1 MKHFTPV
8 LPAREAA
15 NNARNFVREN
25 QDAFWAILKPL
36 LPYILALHAL
46 DAVVMGLFVSDPNN
60 SIQIG
65 GIFVSYF
72 TSMLM
77 ISWHRVV
84 IHGADRY
91 EPANPFKPKRHEL
104 AFIFVPLLVGAGM
117 GIGSIISTIP
127 LAAISKAAAITVGL
141 LLLIFSVIVAFRVI
155 FYLPGKAVNANMTLR
170 KSWHMSKGYIWK
182 LISAGFLSSWRVL
195 LVYITYLVAAAI
207 LGGLIGNALFGAQG
221 ILFYLFFYIIML
233 PLYAYF
239 TPLLSVLG
247 VTVLSNYYQWAIN
260 NPRPA

>member
-1 MKHFTPV
+1 MRHFTPV
-8 LPAREAA
+8 FPANEAA
-15 NNARNFVREN
+15 QNARNFVREN
-25 QDAFWAILKPL
+25 QDAFWTVLKPL

-46 DAVVMGLFVSDPNN
+46 DAVIMGLFVSDPDK

-104 AFIFVPLLVGAGM
+104 AFIFVPLLISAAM
-117 GIGSIISTIP
+117 GLGGVVSVIA
-127 LAAISKAAAITVGL
+127 LASLSQAVAIAVGL
-141 LLLIFSVIVAFRVI
+141 LLLIFFCIVAFRVL
-155 FYLPGKAVNANMTLR
+155 FYLPGKAVNADMTLR
-170 KSWHMSKGYIWK
+170 KSWAMSKGYIWK
-182 LISAGFLSSWRVL
+182 LINSGFLATWRVIL
-195 LVYITYLVAAAI
+195 AYIAYLVAAAV
-207 LGGLIGNALFGAQG
+207 LGSMIGNALFGPGG
-221 ILFYLFFYIIML
+221 ILFYLFFYIVML
-233 PLYAYF
+233 PLFAYF

-260 NPRPA
+260 NPRPT